1 MFYLGPRHAVD
12 EENRAYVRGSNG
24 LFIKLSHSDKWQ
36 TAGGGR
42 ERKSA
47 EDLARD
53 EWIALLLF
61 LILR

>member
-1 MFYLGPRHAVD
+1 MVRI
-12 EENRAYVRGSNG
+12 RGSDV

>member
-1 MFYLGPRHAVD
+1 MVRI
-12 EENRAYVRGSNG
+12 RGSDV

-53 EWIALLLF
+53 EWIF
-61 LILR
+61 FFFYSFPSHVPIVK